1 MNETFLAL
9 SMCLCIGL
17 FWAILFLFRALE
29 SRIRQDLTGLRGK
42 IGETDSRL
50 LKIYLLTLEEKINSL
65 IEEERYEE
73 AQSLTLLL
81 KKELNP
87 LNEEQDEIGRSTRL
101 NSSHPNPSRMPSS
114 A

>member
-1 MNETFLAL
+1 MKL
-9 SMCLCIGL
+9 SSPCPCVCARPVLGHPIPVPG
-17 FWAILFLFRALE
+17 FGIPDQAE
-29 SRIRQDLTGLRGK
+29 LTGLRGK

-65 IEEERYEE
+65 IEEKRYEE

-87 LNEEQDEIGRSTRL
+87 LNEEQDDKHE
-101 NSSHPNPSRMPSS
+101 
-114 A
+114 

>member
-17 FWAILFLFRALE
+17 FWAILFLFRVLE

-42 IGETDSRL
+42 IGEADSRL

-87 LNEEQDEIGRSTRL
+87 LNEEQDDKHE
-101 NSSHPNPSRMPSS
+101 
-114 A
+114 

>member
-1 MNETFLAL
+1 MSVHRPVLGHPIPVPGFG
-9 SMCLCIGL
+9 IPD
-17 FWAILFLFRALE
+17 
-29 SRIRQDLTGLRGK
+29 QDLTGLRGK

-87 LNEEQDEIGRSTRL
+87 LNEEQDDKHE
-101 NSSHPNPSRMPSS
+101 
-114 A
+114 